1 MDGVCLLEL
10 SGGTM
15 NTAEEKRSADAG
27 TEGGELQ

>member
-1 MDGVCLLEL
+1 LLEL